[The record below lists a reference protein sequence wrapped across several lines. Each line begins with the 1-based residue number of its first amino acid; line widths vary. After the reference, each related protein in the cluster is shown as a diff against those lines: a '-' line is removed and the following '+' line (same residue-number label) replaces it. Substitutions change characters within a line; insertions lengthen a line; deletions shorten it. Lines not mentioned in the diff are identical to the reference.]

1 MRERWRTILAGNVF
15 NRRKEMLM
23 NRLHAI
29 AFSSL
34 LAFGLLGCEQGAAP
48 SKPGM
53 PSAPGDP
60 PKSIQPSR
68 PSSNST
74 ALPSSSLSSMP
85 QRFPDDVVRS
95 NVKTALAAVP
105 GLENSSIDVS
115 VSQGVVTL
123 NGKVSGADQRAEV
136 LQYVSRVQGVQ
147 TVVDQLKVG

>member
-1 MRERWRTILAGNVF
+1 MDG
-15 NRRKEMLM
+15 
-23 NRLHAI
+23 LHAI

-34 LAFGLLGCEQGAAP
+34 LAFGLLGCEQGVAP

-60 PKSIQPSR
+60 PKSTQPSR
-68 PSSNST
+68 PSSNSS
-74 ALPSSSLSSMP
+74 APPPPGLSSTP
-85 QRFPDDVVRS
+85 QQFPDDVVRS
-95 NVKTALAAVP
+95 NVKTALAAIP
-105 GLENSSIDVS
+105 GLKISSIDVS

-136 LQYVSRVQGVQ
+136 LQYVLRVQGVQ